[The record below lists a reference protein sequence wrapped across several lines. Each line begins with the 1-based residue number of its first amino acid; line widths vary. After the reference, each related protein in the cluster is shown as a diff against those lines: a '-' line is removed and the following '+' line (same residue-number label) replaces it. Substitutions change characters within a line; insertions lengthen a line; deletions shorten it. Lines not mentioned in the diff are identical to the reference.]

1 MPLAAA
7 GASNTGGL
15 VARFLSAVGRA
26 RRVPSKGWK
35 VLSSKQ
41 APRGLSKGKRCA
53 RTGVQGPDGRFR
65 QVAAMLPTYVLPPGG
80 LLDGGG
86 SGAAADGTATSS
98 SPAQPLLR
106 PYVAEY
112 PQEQLDAAVAS
123 LRARMAAQ
131 AARTER
137 LDAERRARALE
148 AARRMRWEQQGQ
160 REQAPPPGAAAAAA
174 ADDDFSSSSSSSSA
188 ATTAAAAAR
197 AK

>member
-1 MPLAAA
+1 MPLASAA
-7 GASNTGGL
+7 SSGSGGV
-15 VARFLSAVGRA
+15 VARLLSAIGRA

-65 QVAAMLPTYVLPPGG
+65 PVAAMLPTYVLPPSLSVSASGG
-80 LLDGGG
+80 EDG
-86 SGAAADGTATSS
+86 SSAS
-98 SPAQPLLR
+98 SPPQLR

-123 LRARMAAQ
+123 LRARMAVQ

-137 LDAERRARALE
+137 LDAERRTRALE
-148 AARRMRWEQQGQ
+148 AARRMRWEQQRR
-160 REQAPPPGAAAAAA
+160 REGGGAEAPSLPPGPEAA
-174 ADDDFSSSSSSSSA
+174 SR
-188 ATTAAAAAR
+188 T
-197 AK
+197 K